1 MPEKLIRIFLFP
13 TAADTLS
20 RFPFA
25 FLLSGLVR
33 LGAHT
38 YTARG
43 VLLPS
48 ISSAPRGMRKF
59 CAAVDTV
66 PRRTNKRGERSLA
79 CHIALTSPLRLIRF
93 TFRLFL
99 CAALFFPHDNS
110 GSHFPR
116 RVFSFSFFSLI
127 ATVLRF
133 ILIRRMHPLV

>member
-1 MPEKLIRIFLFP
+1 MPEKCIRIFLFP
-13 TAADTLS
+13 TAAVTLS

-48 ISSAPRGMRKF
+48 ISSAPSGMRKF
-59 CAAVDTV
+59 RAAVDTV
-66 PRRTNKRGERSLA
+66 PRRANKRRERSLA
-79 CHIALTSPLRLIRF
+79 CHIALTSPSPANSIYLSSLCVCGA
-93 TFRLFL
+93 FL
-99 CAALFFPHDNS
+99 SSRQLWESLVALFF
-110 GSHFPR
+110 
-116 RVFSFSFFSLI
+116 I